1 MTTIKIKH
9 RYTGAVLYECEAPDG
24 MESVRQMRHALE
36 KAAAAKADLS
46 YADLSY
52 ADLRGSDLSYADLRY
67 ADLRDSDLCY
77 ADLSYADLRDSDLS
91 YADLSY
97 ADLRY
102 ADLRDS
108 DLCYADLS
116 YADLRDSDLSYADLS
131 YADLRGSDL
140 GEGKKL
146 VGDRP
151 VLTIG
156 PIGSRDGYLTAYLT
170 ESGVYVRAGR
180 FFDTLD
186 LFVDAVLTRHGDN
199 KHGREYLA
207 AVELIKAHAAIWMPE
222 NEVQP

>member
-52 ADLRGSDLSYADLRY
+52 ADLRGS
-67 ADLRDSDLCY
+67 
-77 ADLSYADLRDSDLS
+77 
-91 YADLSY
+91 DLSY